1 MEPVGLA
8 VGISGLAGLF
18 TSCLE
23 VIENIDSYRDFGLD
37 SRALA
42 AQFDADR
49 LRFEEWG
56 QAVGVKLGKLSEDHH
71 RALDDPRKL
80 SMTKELLYL
89 IKQIS
94 GDSDGALTQHE
105 LLLDA
110 ELTAQT
116 RFTPN
121 RAWPNR
127 SSLAASKRQKIAW
140 ALRGKRKR
148 TAQVEQFGALVQH
161 LHTLIPPDPAQGELA
176 TYSHDPGPMQGSNGA
191 PTWLSRY
198 LTEDNRH
205 PR

>member
-49 LRFEEWG
+49 LRFDEWG
-56 QAVGVKLGKLSEDHH
+56 QAVGIKHGKLSEDHH

-94 GDSDGALTQHE
+94 GDSDDALTQHE
-105 LLLDA
+105 
-110 ELTAQT
+110 
-116 RFTPN
+116 FF
-121 RAWPNR
+121 
-127 SSLAASKRQKIAW
+127 SLAASKRQKIAW

-148 TAQVEQFGALVQH
+148 TAQVEQFGSLVQH

-176 TYSHDPGPMQGSNGA
+176 TRHVRLD
-191 PTWLSRY
+191 SRSPSVY
-198 LTEDNRH
+198 H
-205 PR
+205 VAFA